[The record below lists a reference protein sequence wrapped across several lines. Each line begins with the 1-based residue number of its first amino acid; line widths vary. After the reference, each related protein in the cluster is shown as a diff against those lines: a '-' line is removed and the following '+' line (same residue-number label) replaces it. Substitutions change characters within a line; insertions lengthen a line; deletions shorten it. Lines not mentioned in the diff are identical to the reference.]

1 MPLAEAAI
9 AGMAIGASISNC
21 PCIAEFQFMGFSYSA
36 LDQIINHAA
45 KFKQRT
51 CGKITCPVIFRMP
64 YGGKILAPEHHADT
78 TEMYYLA
85 TPGIRVYIASTPILS
100 KQLLIEASKSTDPVI
115 FLEPTAMYHKQ
126 VDNEACNFH
135 IKDGARVLRNGS
147 DITIISYGNITYD
160 IQNML
165 MSDSSNLSIEHIE
178 LFRLKPVPTEII
190 LNSVRK
196 TGRCLIAH
204 DTNQEFGPS
213 KEIANLLYSTLA

>member
-1 MPLAEAAI
+1 ME
-9 AGMAIGASISNC
+9 
-21 PCIAEFQFMGFSYSA
+21 
-36 LDQIINHAA
+36 
-45 KFKQRT
+45 
-51 CGKITCPVIFRMP
+51 
-64 YGGKILAPEHHADT
+64 KILAPEHHADT

-213 KEIANLLYSTLA
+213 KEIANLLYSTLWHNLLCPIQIVGSAVMHPTYALYESQYQPNVNAICQSIENLMEHHV